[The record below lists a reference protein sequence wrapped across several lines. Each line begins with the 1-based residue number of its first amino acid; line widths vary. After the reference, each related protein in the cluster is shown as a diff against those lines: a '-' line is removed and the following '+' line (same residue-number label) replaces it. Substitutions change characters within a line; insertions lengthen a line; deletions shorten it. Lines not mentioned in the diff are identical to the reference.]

1 MKLLLSLLAA
11 EALRKVSENLYW
23 LSWRV
28 RCRLATSIFWLWPWK
43 KPFKSDDGTAISQ
56 NNVLFTGQAVA
67 TEWQLDVDI
76 KLTGTSSD
84 YTNLLEVSQV
94 GVVSLHIF
102 LIALSL
108 AGVFLELRSWD
119 TLPSSFCSNQCSISS
134 HLQFHRWHMEHLF
147 QFWYDLLEWMAFTS
161 YSSRQIFKLDPL
173 NQRLWLVETLELS
186 PLSANFWEISE
197 TVVLEISFNRQ
208 LENSGASHR
217 LFYWKTHPFEFFE
230 RNDMW
235 YVAIGMDKFSS
246 KMACVTP
253 QNSPIDDWISFP
265 VKRSSSLKNWIGT
278 HDFLMDEFSSK
289 TVSEIPQ
296 KFANKG

>member
-11 EALRKVSENLYW
+11 EALWKVSKNFYW

-28 RCRLATSIFWLWPWK
+28 RCRLETSIFWLWPWK
-43 KPFKSDDGTAISQ
+43 KPLKSDDGTAISQ

-217 LFYWKTHPFEFFE
+217 PFYWKTHP
-230 RNDMW
+230 DQMLHII
-235 YVAIGMDKFSS
+235 YGFSQ
-246 KMACVTP
+246 K
-253 QNSPIDDWISFP
+253 I
-265 VKRSSSLKNWIGT
+265 R
-278 HDFLMDEFSSK
+278 MDEFSSK
-289 TVSEIPQ
+289 TACVTTWKMKISENFLDEFSMICQ
-296 KFANKG
+296 